1 MKRILTITLLTISI
15 MTIKADNNMTSFR
28 VINIFKLYN
37 HIQNN
42 SAFMRYEVV
51 SNEVSKD
58 LDNDF
63 FQNLSFY
70 SSKTQDE
77 IDFEVFSTFATLTY
91 RDRCDI
97 FRMEKDYNNAGEIQD
112 YFYKK
117 YGIKY
122 FNDIEI
128 EQNPNLSFSDWIFN
142 RNHAITFDDFVKIIK
157 PNFRHSFTELVDSDE
172 ALFNWDFF
180 MSYEKLNAE
189 NPIIKYYIYSDLDYF
204 SLKNNS
210 EEAAK
215 NIFKLISDNNSY
227 SDIVLSGLLIDKKQ
241 TTDKFIDKYFTV
253 RLINGN
259 DTVVYLEPKF
269 VEGIDSF
276 IKANSISTSDLH
288 RDAIRLNEKLNILKL
303 KQ

>member
-1 MKRILTITLLTISI
+1 
-15 MTIKADNNMTSFR
+15 MTIKAENNMTSFR
-28 VINIFKLYN
+28 VINIYKLYN

-97 FRMEKDYNNAGEIQD
+97 FRMSKDYNNAEEIQD

-122 FNDIEI
+122 FNDIVI
-128 EQNPNLSFSDWIFN
+128 EQNPDLPFTDWIFN
-142 RNHAITFDDFVKIIK
+142 RNHVITLEDFVQIIK
-157 PNFRHSFTELVDSDE
+157 PNFRHSFTEIVESDE

-189 NPIIKYYIYSDLDYF
+189 NPIIKYYIYSDLDYY

-210 EEAAK
+210 EDAAK

-241 TTDKFIDKYFTV
+241 TSDKFIDKYFTV

-259 DTVVYLEPKF
+259 DTVVYMEPKF

-276 IKANSISTSDLH
+276 IKENSISTSVLH
-288 RDAIRLNEKLNILKL
+288 RDAIRLNEKLNVLILK
-303 KQ
+303 Q